1 MSNPIAEIV
10 TFRLIPGTERAAFL
24 AAAAQTQSFV
34 ANAGGF
40 LTRALSEAEDGTWT
54 DHVLWTD
61 MAAAKSAG
69 DAFMASADTQDLMA
83 LIDPDSV
90 RMSHQNTGLVMRSA

>member
-1 MSNPIAEIV
+1 MSNPIAELV
-10 TFRLIPGTERAAFL
+10 TFRLIPGTERATFL
-24 AAAAQTQSFV
+24 AAAAKTEAFV
-34 ANAGGF
+34 TNAGGF

-69 DAFMASADTQDLMA
+69 EAFMASPDTQDLMA
-83 LIDPDSV
+83 LIDPESV
-90 RMSHQNTGLVMRSA
+90 RMSHQATGLVLRSA